1 MTIESTRAPE
11 GAKPTV
17 SGTHRAA
24 AKPGQVGSAGTTAGQ
39 GFAGLMSQLSAS
51 DTAGEASDVG
61 VSGSDALLSPLD
73 TAKDDDQNVLLALD
87 NKGLVAMNSISSSV
101 SAAVPLSGGDVL
113 VDGHDASSEVSTLL
127 NSRQS
132 NMNLIQVAIPLSVP
146 VAAPVVTPP
155 SGDASAVAQAPG
167 KAFPIQATDKRRPSD
182 KVDTALA
189 TLPGA
194 ETPVKDHG
202 GVSEVSTLLNSRQA
216 NASSTVSQV
225 QAELREVRT
234 HQLAPAPVVTP
245 DVSRLAQAM
254 ASVNGASNPAERTP
268 GKLHSG
274 TPGAGMEG
282 LFGTALADKLGMSPT
297 YEVAPATAVVP
308 DTQVAET
315 VSYWAT
321 HGVQSAE
328 LTLDGLG
335 NEPVEVRISV
345 DGDQTQVDFRSNQPE
360 VRQALESASA
370 QLKTMLSGEGLQ
382 LTGMSIGTSGRGQ
395 TPGEG
400 GQPKPS
406 PRQTARVALAPAV
419 ATTARVANLSVG
431 QALDLYV

>member
-1 MTIESTRAPE
+1 MP
-11 GAKPTV
+11 
-17 SGTHRAA
+17 
-24 AKPGQVGSAGTTAGQ
+24 TTA
-39 GFAGLMSQLSAS
+39 LSAV
-51 DTAGEASDVG
+51 AQASDKA
-61 VSGSDALLSPLD
+61 DAALVPLLNNRHANMDLNPVAIPL
-73 TAKDDDQNVLLALD
+73 
-87 NKGLVAMNSISSSV
+87 SV
-101 SAAVPLSGGDVL
+101 SAAVP
-113 VDGHDASSEVSTLL
+113 
-127 NSRQS
+127 
-132 NMNLIQVAIPLSVP
+132 VA
-146 VAAPVVTPP
+146 TPP
-155 SGDASAVAQAPG
+155 SGDASAVTQVPG
-167 KAFPIQATDKRRPSD
+167 KASPIQATDKRRPSD

-194 ETPVKDHG
+194 EAPVKGHDS
-202 GVSEVSTLLNSRQA
+202 VSDVTTLLSNRQT
-216 NASSTVSQV
+216 NVSSTVSQV

-234 HQLAPAPVVTP
+234 HQLAPAAVVTP

-268 GKLHSG
+268 GKLQSG
-274 TPGAGMEG
+274 APGAGMEG
-282 LFGTALADKLGMSPT
+282 LLGTALADKLGMSPT
-297 YEVAPATAVVP
+297 YEVAPATAVVA

-335 NEPVEVRISV
+335 NEPVKVRISV

-395 TPGEG
+395 TPGDG

-406 PRQTARVALAPAV
+406 PRQTTRVSLAPTV

-431 QALDLYV
+431 QSLDLYV

>member
-1 MTIESTRAPE
+1 MPMP
-11 GAKPTV
+11 PTANAV
-17 SGTHRAA
+17 MAA
-24 AKPGQVGSAGTTAGQ
+24 
-39 GFAGLMSQLSAS
+39 
-51 DTAGEASDVG
+51 
-61 VSGSDALLSPLD
+61 
-73 TAKDDDQNVLLALD
+73 
-87 NKGLVAMNSISSSV
+87 
-101 SAAVPLSGGDVL
+101 
-113 VDGHDASSEVSTLL
+113 TL
-127 NSRQS
+127 
-132 NMNLIQVAIPLSVP
+132 
-146 VAAPVVTPP
+146 P
-155 SGDASAVAQAPG
+155 SGDASVVSQAPG
-167 KAFPIQATDKRRPSD
+167 KASAIQATDKRRLSD
-182 KVDTALA
+182 KVETALA
-189 TLPGA
+189 SMPGA
-194 ETPVKDHG
+194 EAPVKGHDA
-202 GVSEVSTLLNSRQA
+202 VSEVTSLLNSRQA
-216 NASSTVSQV
+216 TASSGISQV

-234 HQLAPAPVVTP
+234 HQLAPVPVVAS

-254 ASVNGASNPAERTP
+254 ASVNGASSPAERTP
-268 GKLHSG
+268 GKLQNG
-274 TPGAGMEG
+274 TTGAEMEG
-282 LFGTALADKLGMSPT
+282 LLGTALADKLGMSPT
-297 YEVAPATAVVP
+297 YEVAPATAVVA

-406 PRQTARVALAPAV
+406 PRQTTRVSLEPAV
-419 ATTARVANLSVG
+419 VTTARVANLSVG

>member
-1 MTIESTRAPE
+1 
-11 GAKPTV
+11 
-17 SGTHRAA
+17 
-24 AKPGQVGSAGTTAGQ
+24 
-39 GFAGLMSQLSAS
+39 
-51 DTAGEASDVG
+51 
-61 VSGSDALLSPLD
+61 
-73 TAKDDDQNVLLALD
+73 
-87 NKGLVAMNSISSSV
+87 
-101 SAAVPLSGGDVL
+101 
-113 VDGHDASSEVSTLL
+113 
-127 NSRQS
+127 
-132 NMNLIQVAIPLSVP
+132 
-146 VAAPVVTPP
+146 
-155 SGDASAVAQAPG
+155 
-167 KAFPIQATDKRRPSD
+167 
-182 KVDTALA
+182 
-189 TLPGA
+189 
-194 ETPVKDHG
+194 
-202 GVSEVSTLLNSRQA
+202 
-216 NASSTVSQV
+216 
-225 QAELREVRT
+225 
-234 HQLAPAPVVTP
+234 
-245 DVSRLAQAM
+245 M

-268 GKLHSG
+268 GKLQSG
-274 TPGAGMEG
+274 TPGAGTEG

-335 NEPVEVRISV
+335 HEPVKVRISV

-370 QLKTMLSGEGLQ
+370 QLKTMLSSEGLQ

-406 PRQTARVALAPAV
+406 PRQITRVSLAPAV